1 MKKHNEV
8 EVYILP
14 EKYDEEYYKAV
25 DTILTAILKP
35 RTGTEEE
42 NKINDKLWEK
52 FQRGRNQYNDRV
64 GELKNDLGK
73 KGKSLRSI
81 RKHAEKIMVKLVL
94 IKVEEE
100 R

>member
-52 FQRGRNQYNDRV
+52 F
-64 GELKNDLGK
+64 
-73 KGKSLRSI
+73 
-81 RKHAEKIMVKLVL
+81 
-94 IKVEEE
+94 
-100 R
+100 